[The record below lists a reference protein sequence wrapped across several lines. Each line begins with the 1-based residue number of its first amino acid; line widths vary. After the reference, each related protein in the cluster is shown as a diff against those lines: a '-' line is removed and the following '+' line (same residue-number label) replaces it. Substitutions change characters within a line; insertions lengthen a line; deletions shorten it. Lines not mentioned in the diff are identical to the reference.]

1 MLKPSTMFRRAAA
14 LARARLWSGRGQN
27 LPAAHRDRRTSG
39 TLALAIAWSLAGCA
53 EVDVEQLK
61 ICERLIPAIEAE
73 GAQIELVRGATDPVA
88 ANAVRVDYRVIGP
101 NGSTDCSWISCRFA
115 GSGFERDR
123 LQLTGVVTAH
133 EGALS
138 EIGVFMLRRYWLD
151 LYEAQSTL
159 GDGPAGGGS
168 SWSRDL
174 LYFLQLGVNGIT
186 LGCLYGLLAIGYTL
200 VYGII
205 GRINLAF
212 GEIAIIGAYTTFIA
226 VTVLALLELGPLPLA
241 LLAVLVLVALVGATY
256 GLATE
261 RVVFRPLREVPSQA
275 PLIAT
280 LGLAI
285 FLQEALRLLQGAE
298 DRWVQPVFSAA
309 HHLSAAPGFA
319 LTVNTSQIVV
329 VVLAIGLY
337 GALWLLMTRTG
348 FGRAARACAD
358 DVAMAGLCGVNVE
371 RTVALTFSLGA
382 AYAAIAGFVVLLRYG
397 GASFHE
403 GFLLGFKALTAAIV
417 GGIGSVP
424 GAMLGGLLIGA
435 LEIFWAG
442 YLTLAYRDVATF
454 ALLTVVLIWRPHGL
468 LGQPVRLANDRFLR
482 RLS

>member
-1 MLKPSTMFRRAAA
+1 MFKRSA
-14 LARARLWSGRGQN
+14 ARARATLRSGRGQD
-27 LPAAHRDRRTSG
+27 LPTARRRRRRFGILAALG
-39 TLALAIAWSLAGCA
+39 LAWNLAGCA
-53 EVDVEQLK
+53 EADVEQLR

-73 GAQIELVRGATDPVA
+73 GAQIELLRGATDPAA
-88 ANAVRVDYRVIGP
+88 ANAVRVEYRVLGP
-101 NGSTDCSWISCRFA
+101 NGTSDGSWISCRF
-115 GSGFERDR
+115 GGGGFERDR
-123 LQLTGVVTAH
+123 LRLTGVVTARD
-133 EGALS
+133 GALS

-151 LYEAQSTL
+151 LYEAQRPL
-159 GDGPAGGGS
+159 GDGATGGGGPS
-168 SWSRDL
+168 RSRDL
-174 LYFLQLGVNGIT
+174 LYFLQLGVNAIT

-200 VYGII
+200 IYGII

-226 VTVLALLELGPLPLA
+226 VTALALLGLGPLPLA
-241 LLAVLVLVALVGATY
+241 LLAVLALVALVGATY

-261 RVVFRPLREVPSQA
+261 RVVFRPLRAVPSQA

-319 LTVNTSQIVV
+319 LTVNTSQIVIV
-329 VVLAIGLY
+329 GLSGALY
-337 GALWLLMTRTG
+337 GALWLLITRTG

-371 RTVALTFSLGA
+371 RTVALTFALGGA
-382 AYAAIAGFVVLLRYG
+382 TAAIAGLVVLLRYG
-397 GASFHE
+397 GASFYD

-442 YLTLAYRDVATF
+442 YLNLAYRDVATF
-454 ALLTVVLIWRPHGL
+454 ALLAVVLIWRPQGL
-468 LGQPVRLANDRFLR
+468 LGQPVRLANDAFRQR
-482 RLS
+482 PI

>member
-1 MLKPSTMFRRAAA
+1 MFRRAAA
-14 LARARLWSGRGQN
+14 QARAWLRGGRRRG
-27 LPAAHRDRRTSG
+27 LPAAYRRRRTFG
-39 TLALAIAWSLAGCA
+39 ALAALGLAAALSACTDA
-53 EVDVEQLK
+53 DVEQLR

-73 GAQIELVRGATDPVA
+73 GARIELLRGATDPTG
-88 ANAVRVDYRVIGP
+88 ANAVRVEYRVLGP
-101 NGSTDCSWISCRFA
+101 SGTAHGGWISCRFG

-123 LQLTGVVTAH
+123 LLLTGVVTARD
-133 EGALS
+133 GALS

-151 LYEAQSTL
+151 LYEAQRPL
-159 GDGPAGGGS
+159 GDEAAGGGR
-168 SWSRDL
+168 SWARDL
-174 LYFLQLGVNGIT
+174 LYLLQLGVNGIT

-212 GEIAIIGAYTTFIA
+212 GEIAIIGAYTTFVA
-226 VTVLALLELGPLPLA
+226 VTALALLGLGPLPLA
-241 LLAVLVLVALVGATY
+241 LLAVLVLVALVGAMY

-261 RVVFRPLREVPSQA
+261 RVVFRPLRAVPSQA

-298 DRWVQPVFSAA
+298 DRWVQPVLSGA
-309 HHLSAAPGFA
+309 HHLGAAPGFA
-319 LTVNTSQIVV
+319 LTVNTSQIVLV
-329 VVLAIGLY
+329 TLAVALY

-371 RTVALTFSLGA
+371 RTVALTFALGA
-382 AYAAIAGFVVLLRYG
+382 AYAAVAGFVVLLRYG
-397 GASFHE
+397 GASFHD

-442 YLTLAYRDVATF
+442 YLNLDYRDVATF
-454 ALLTVVLIWRPHGL
+454 ALLAAVLIWRPHGL
-468 LGQPVRLANDRFLR
+468 LGQPVRLANDRFR
-482 RLS
+482 QRPI

>member
-1 MLKPSTMFRRAAA
+1 MFRRAAA
-14 LARARLWSGRGQN
+14 QARATLRSGRGHDLPTARRRCRRFGL
-27 LPAAHRDRRTSG
+27 LPALG
-39 TLALAIAWSLAGCA
+39 LAWTLAGCA
-53 EVDVEQLK
+53 EADVEQLR

-73 GAQIELVRGATDPVA
+73 GAQIELVGGASDPAA
-88 ANAVRVDYRVIGP
+88 ANAVRVEYRVLSP
-101 NGSTDCSWISCRFA
+101 NGTSDGSWISCRFG

-123 LQLTGVVTAH
+123 LRLTGVVTAR
-133 EGALS
+133 EGTLS

-151 LYEAQSTL
+151 LYEAQRPL
-159 GDGPAGGGS
+159 GDGTAGGGPAR
-168 SWSRDL
+168 SRDL

-226 VTVLALLELGPLPLA
+226 VTAVALLGLGPVPLA
-241 LLAVLVLVALVGATY
+241 LLAVLALVALIGATY

-319 LTVNTSQIVV
+319 LTVNTSQVAVV
-329 VVLAIGLY
+329 TLAIALY
-337 GALWLLMTRTG
+337 GALWLLMARTG

-371 RTVALTFSLGA
+371 RTVALTFALGA

-397 GASFHE
+397 GASFHD

-442 YLTLAYRDVATF
+442 YLNLAYRDVATF
-454 ALLTVVLIWRPHGL
+454 ALLAAVLIWRPHGL
-468 LGQPVRLANDRFLR
+468 LGQPVRLANDAFRQR
-482 RLS
+482 PI

>member
-1 MLKPSTMFRRAAA
+1 LG
-14 LARARLWSGRGQN
+14 LAW
-27 LPAAHRDRRTSG
+27 
-39 TLALAIAWSLAGCA
+39 IVAGCA
-53 EVDVEQLK
+53 EADVEQLR

-73 GAQIELVRGATDPVA
+73 GAHIELVGGASDPAA
-88 ANAVRVDYRVIGP
+88 ANAVRVEYRVLGP
-101 NGSTDCSWISCRFA
+101 NGAADGSWISCRFG

-123 LQLTGVVTAH
+123 LRLTGVVTAR

-151 LYEAQSTL
+151 LYEEQRPL
-159 GDGPAGGGS
+159 GDGAAGGGPAR
-168 SWSRDL
+168 SRDL

-226 VTVLALLELGPLPLA
+226 VTAVALLGLGPVPLA
-241 LLAVLVLVALVGATY
+241 LLAVLALVALIGATY

-261 RVVFRPLREVPSQA
+261 RVVFRPLRAVPSQA

-285 FLQEALRLLQGAE
+285 FLQEALRLLQGGE

-329 VVLAIGLY
+329 VGLSGALY
-337 GALWLLMTRTG
+337 GALWLLIARTG

-358 DVAMAGLCGVNVE
+358 DVAMAGLCGVHVE
-371 RTVALTFSLGA
+371 RTVALIFALGA

-397 GASFHE
+397 GASFHD

-442 YLTLAYRDVATF
+442 YLNLAYRDVATF
-454 ALLTVVLIWRPHGL
+454 ALLAAVLIWRPHGL

-482 RLS
+482 RQC

>member
-1 MLKPSTMFRRAAA
+1 V
-14 LARARLWSGRGQN
+14 LAVLG
-27 LPAAHRDRRTSG
+27 
-39 TLALAIAWSLAGCA
+39 LAWLLTACA
-53 EVDVEQLK
+53 DTDVEQVR
-61 ICERLIPAIEAE
+61 ICERLIPALEAE
-73 GAQIELVRGATDPVA
+73 DAQIEQVRAMPDPAA
-88 ANAVRVDYRVIGP
+88 ANAVRIEYRVVGA
-101 NGSTDCSWISCRFA
+101 NGAEDGSWISCRFG

-123 LQLTGVVTAH
+123 LRLTGVVTAR

-138 EIGVFMLRRYWLD
+138 EIAVFMLRRYWLD
-151 LYEAQSTL
+151 LYEAQ
-159 GDGPAGGGS
+159 GAPEGGPAGGAD

-200 VYGII
+200 VYGVI

-212 GEIAIIGAYTTFIA
+212 GEVAIIGAYATFTA
-226 VTVLALLELGPLPLA
+226 VTALALLGVGPAPLALFGVLAL
-241 LLAVLVLVALVGATY
+241 VAAVGAAY

-261 RVVFRPLREVPSQA
+261 RVVFRPLRVVPSQA

-285 FLQEALRLLQGAE
+285 FLQEALRLLQGADE
-298 DRWVQPVFSAA
+298 RWVQPVFSAA

-319 LTVNTSQIVV
+319 LTVNTSQIIVV
-329 VVLAIGLY
+329 AIALTLY
-337 GALWLLMTRTG
+337 GALWLLMTRTA

-358 DVAMAGLCGVNVE
+358 DVAMAALSGVNVE
-371 RTVALTFSLGA
+371 RTVALTFALGA
-382 AYAAIAGFVVLLRYG
+382 AYAAVAGFVVLLRYG
-397 GASFHE
+397 GASFYD

-442 YLTLAYRDVATF
+442 YFDLNYRDVATF
-454 ALLTVVLIWRPHGL
+454 TLLAAVLIWRPNGL
-468 LGQPVRLANDRFLR
+468 LGHPVRLANDAFPR

>member
-1 MLKPSTMFRRAAA
+1 MLRRAAA
-14 LARARLWSGRGQN
+14 RARIRRWSGRERDPS
-27 LPAAHRDRRTSG
+27 PAHGCRRGFG
-39 TLALAIAWSLAGCA
+39 TLAALALAWSLSGCA
-53 EVDVEQLK
+53 EADVEQLR

-73 GAQIELVRGATDPVA
+73 GTRIALVSSVTDPAA
-88 ANAVRVDYRVIGP
+88 ANAVRVEYRVVRP
-101 NGSTDCSWISCRFA
+101 NGSSDSSWISCRFG

-123 LQLTGVVTAH
+123 LRLTGVVTAR

-151 LYEAQSTL
+151 LYEAQRTF
-159 GDGPAGGGS
+159 GGRSVEGGR

-200 VYGII
+200 VYGTI

-212 GEIAIIGAYTTFIA
+212 GEIAIIGAYTTFIT
-226 VTVLALLELGPLPLA
+226 VTALALFGLGPLPLA
-241 LLAVLVLVALVGATY
+241 LLGVLALVAVVGAMY

-309 HHLSAAPGFA
+309 HHLSATPGFA
-319 LTVNTSQIVV
+319 LTVNTSQIVLV
-329 VVLAIGLY
+329 GLSGALY

-358 DVAMAGLCGVNVE
+358 DVAMAGLCGVDVE

-397 GASFHE
+397 GASFHD

-442 YLTLAYRDVATF
+442 YLNLNYRDVATF
-454 ALLTVVLIWRPHGL
+454 ALLAVVLIWRPHGL
-468 LGQPVRLANDRFLR
+468 LGQPVRLANDAFRQR
-482 RLS
+482 PI

>member
-1 MLKPSTMFRRAAA
+1 VALGLAWWLAACTEA
-14 LARARLWSGRGQN
+14 
-27 LPAAHRDRRTSG
+27 
-39 TLALAIAWSLAGCA
+39 
-53 EVDVEQLK
+53 DVEQLK

-73 GAQIELVRGATDPVA
+73 GAQIELVHGATDPA
-88 ANAVRVDYRVIGP
+88 AAHAVRVEYRVVGP
-101 NGSTDCSWISCRFA
+101 NRTADGSWISCRFG

-123 LQLTGVVTAH
+123 LRLTGVVTAR

-151 LYEAQSTL
+151 LYETQGTL
-159 GDGPAGGGS
+159 GVGSAAGGR

-174 LYFLQLGVNGIT
+174 LYFLQLLVNGIT

-200 VYGII
+200 VYSII

-212 GEIAIIGAYTTFIA
+212 GEIAIIGAYATFIA
-226 VTVLALLELGPLPLA
+226 VTALALFGLGPVPLA
-241 LLAVLVLVALVGATY
+241 LLAVLALVAGVGAMY
-256 GLATE
+256 GLVIE
-261 RVVFRPLREVPSQA
+261 RMVLRPLREVPSQA

-319 LTVNTSQIVV
+319 LTVNTSQFVV
-329 VVLAIGLY
+329 VGVSGALY

-371 RTVALTFSLGA
+371 RTVALTCALGA
-382 AYAAIAGFVVLLRYG
+382 AYAAIAGLVVLLRYG
-397 GASFHE
+397 GASFHD

-442 YLTLAYRDVATF
+442 YLNLAYRDVATF
-454 ALLTVVLIWRPHGL
+454 ALLAVVLIWRPHGL
-468 LGQPVRLANDRFLR
+468 LGQPVRLANDAFRQR
-482 RLS
+482 PI